1 MKTIYHI
8 HNEICGHATNTL
20 KEVVNYALNHNYT
33 RLVFTEHSPLDD
45 NQMIFRPSHAQ
56 VAHLRE
62 QIDKVN
68 SKYKGKLKIEFG
80 YEIEY
85 PKVHREYFHNFINDL
100 QCDFLIFGNH
110 FYGDM

>member
-20 KEVVNYALNHNYT
+20 KEIVSYALAHNYT
-33 RLVFTEHSPLDD
+33 RLIFTEHSPLD
-45 NQMIFRPSHAQ
+45 NNTVIYRPTHEQ
-56 VAHLRE
+56 VAILRK
-62 QIDKVN
+62 QIDEVN
-68 SKYKGKLKIEFG
+68 HKHKGKLKIEFG

-85 PKVHREYFHNFINDL
+85 SKANREYFHNFINDS
-100 QCDFLIFGNH
+100 QCDYLIFGNH